1 MKKTVLHAAIFS
13 LTMPISLYA
22 LGLGEMKVQSSL
34 DQPFSAEIELI
45 DVGADPVASI
55 KVSLA
60 DPEQFEQIGL
70 ERTAVLSLLRFQVE
84 RNPKGTPVVKVSSTE
99 RMTEPYMEI
108 VVDLTW
114 PKGQLYKAYTVLLDP
129 PGYQLGITTAQS
141 RPVYYKK
148 KSASYSNE
156 PGVIEKTVITT
167 VEHGPASRSDRKKK
181 TTYGPTVTNENV
193 WQIAQR
199 YKTSK
204 LILPQVVLA
213 IVGANPEAFK
223 DGNLNGLK
231 VGVRLVIPSTEEIAK
246 VPSDLAIEEVMAHDK
261 AWNEHTSINHVLA
274 PPYINSS
281 IVDVTPKQTKASSI
295 PVIPKFTIGENS
307 NIPTLQQLVPDS
319 TSVSIDTSTQQQPVQ
334 NNNIVQTTEQNEKI
348 KAEISITTAAVE
360 SVREAN
366 ALLMEQLRILQEQNK
381 KLQEKLDKREK
392 EIELMRTQVQ
402 TMLKERKAIASQ
414 VSSLPNNKQGM
425 NLWPYI
431 ILLIFAAGGAGF
443 VYWYLRQRQY
453 REDISPYK
461 TDSDSSPKPFMPLV
475 EPSKYEP
482 DTQADDRETSVQEKV
497 SDSEKETGVGVSK
510 ADWAEYQPKEMD
522 KIEKADAVES
532 EIVEDVTYLGS
543 TEQLRAK
550 EYTELESEVQTKP
563 EAQAEPEVQAG
574 ENQIMFEPV
583 MEPEQFDVNRDD
595 EVDNSQLSED
605 ETQQTEGHQS
615 SEMIEFE
622 SGLHELIKDKPK
634 TKITE
639 STDEGDD
646 NRIDFIPLTINEAD
660 KTLKHEQEI
669 EKSDKKEDKKS
680 EEFST
685 KENKLDLDN
694 SDFDMKNL
702 ESEPEIS
709 QEEKEAHI
717 SEITE
722 FDQKSTQEEK
732 TEKGISTSQSVDK
745 ATFTKSSGENNE
757 TSSPLKSKKALD
769 TLLDLAK
776 TYISMGDIETA
787 RSSLEEV
794 IEYGSANQK
803 EQARQLLEQLK

>member
-45 DVGADPVASI
+45 DVGADPIASI

-148 KSASYSNE
+148 KSTSYSNE

-167 VEHGPASRSDRKKK
+167 VEHGPVSRSDSKKK

-281 IVDVTPKQTKASSI
+281 IVDVTSKQTKASSI
-295 PVIPKFTIGENS
+295 PVIPKFTIGEKS
-307 NIPTLQQLVPDS
+307 NIPTLQQLIPDS

-392 EIELMRTQVQ
+392 EIELMRAQVQ

-414 VSSLPNNKQGM
+414 VSSLPNNEQGM

-443 VYWYLRQRQY
+443 AYWYLRQRQHK
-453 REDISPYK
+453 EDISPYK

-475 EPSKYEP
+475 EPAKYEP
-482 DTQADDRETSVQEKV
+482 DTQADDKETSVQEKV

-510 ADWAEYQPKEMD
+510 ADWTEYQPKEMD

-532 EIVEDVTYLGS
+532 ETVEDVTYPGG

-550 EYTELESEVQTKP
+550 EYTELE
-563 EAQAEPEVQAG
+563 PEVQAK
-574 ENQIMFEPV
+574 
-583 MEPEQFDVNRDD
+583 PEVQ
-595 EVDNSQLSED
+595 
-605 ETQQTEGHQS
+605 
-615 SEMIEFE
+615 
-622 SGLHELIKDKPK
+622 
-634 TKITE
+634 
-639 STDEGDD
+639 
-646 NRIDFIPLTINEAD
+646 
-660 KTLKHEQEI
+660 
-669 EKSDKKEDKKS
+669 
-680 EEFST
+680 
-685 KENKLDLDN
+685 
-694 SDFDMKNL
+694 
-702 ESEPEIS
+702 
-709 QEEKEAHI
+709 
-717 SEITE
+717 
-722 FDQKSTQEEK
+722 
-732 TEKGISTSQSVDK
+732 
-745 ATFTKSSGENNE
+745 
-757 TSSPLKSKKALD
+757 
-769 TLLDLAK
+769 
-776 TYISMGDIETA
+776 
-787 RSSLEEV
+787 
-794 IEYGSANQK
+794 
-803 EQARQLLEQLK
+803 

>member
-45 DVGADPVASI
+45 DVGADPLASI
-55 KVSLA
+55 KVNLA

-70 ERTAVLSLLRFQVE
+70 ERAAVLSLLRFQVE
-84 RNPKGTPVVKVSSTE
+84 RNPKGIPVVKVSSTE

-148 KSASYSNE
+148 KSVSYSNE

-167 VEHGPASRSDRKKK
+167 VEHSPVSRNDSKKK

-231 VGVRLVIPSTEEIAK
+231 VGVRLVIPSTEKIAQ

-274 PPYINSS
+274 PPYINSP
-281 IVDVTPKQTKASSI
+281 IADVTPQQNKVSSI
-295 PVIPKFTIGENS
+295 PVIPKFTIAVNP
-307 NIPTLQQLVPDS
+307 NIPTLQQLIPDS
-319 TSVSIDTSTQQQPVQ
+319 TSGSMDTSGQQQSVQ
-334 NNNIVQTTEQNEKI
+334 NNNKIQIIKQNEKI

-360 SVREAN
+360 SVRESN

-402 TMLKERKAIASQ
+402 TMLKERQAVASQ
-414 VSSLPNNKQGM
+414 ASSLPSNAQAM
-425 NLWPYI
+425 SLWPYI
-431 ILLIFAAGGAGF
+431 ILLILTAGGAGF
-443 VYWYLRQRQY
+443 AYWYFRQRQQKEEAY
-453 REDISPYK
+453 SYK
-461 TDSDSSPKPFMPLV
+461 TDSDSTSKPFIPLV
-475 EPSKYEP
+475 EPVKYEQ
-482 DTQADDRETSVQEKV
+482 DSQIDDKQTSISSILEQV
-497 SDSEKETGVGVSK
+497 SDSEKQAGTPVSK
-510 ADWAEYQPKEMD
+510 VDQSEFQPEQSGKTQKTDTVEYETIEQVTNLGDIESSRVKED
-522 KIEKADAVES
+522 KQ
-532 EIVEDVTYLGS
+532 L
-543 TEQLRAK
+543 EQ
-550 EYTELESEVQTKP
+550 EVQAK
-563 EAQAEPEVQAG
+563 PEVQAK
-574 ENQIMFEPV
+574 ENEMMLEPV
-583 MEPEQFDVNRDD
+583 MEPEQLEINKEVESDD
-595 EVDNSQLSED
+595 SQSGKD
-605 ETQQTEGHQS
+605 ETQQTEDHQNF
-615 SEMIEFE
+615 EVIEFE

-634 TKITE
+634 TKIKE
-639 STDEGDD
+639 STDKGDD
-646 NRIDFIPLTINEAD
+646 SDNGIDFVPLTINEES
-660 KTLKHEQEI
+660 KTLMHEREI
-669 EKSDKKEDKKS
+669 EKSDQYEDKKS
-680 EEFST
+680 KESAT
-685 KENKLDLDN
+685 KENKFDLDN
-694 SDFDMKNL
+694 SDFDIEDI
-702 ESEPEIS
+702 ESEPDLS
-709 QEEKEAHI
+709 QEEKEGRDL
-717 SEITE
+717 EITE
-722 FDQKSTQEEK
+722 FGLESIQEEK
-732 TEKGISTSQSVDK
+732 TEKGISISQAVDE
-745 ATFTKSSGENNE
+745 AITTKSSSESNE
-757 TSSPLKSKKALD
+757 TSNPLKSKKALD

-776 TYISMGDIETA
+776 TYISMGDLETA
-787 RSSLEEV
+787 KSSLEEV
-794 IEYGSANQK
+794 IEHGSASQK
-803 EQARQLLEQLK
+803 EQARQLLDQLK